1 MNIVLL
7 LLISVCNKIGLD
19 PAKLVK
25 ASVVHIAL
33 KHTNLSTSTQ
43 EKKKSL
49 VKVDAMIDFVFFSWL
64 NTAFTGP
71 PHPNGVLVLWMK
83 WPNSQMT
90 VLIWPGRQDNIYKL
104 ACPCILCCP
113 LSPSTR
119 NAWVMAY
126 LYTIIRQT
134 HTSPLTVKKPS
145 I

>member
-7 LLISVCNKIGLD
+7 LLISVCNTIGLD
-19 PAKLVK
+19 QQSWSKP
-25 ASVVHIAL
+25 
-33 KHTNLSTSTQ
+33 LSFTLHLNTQ
-43 EKKKSL
+43 TYPHPHKRRKKSL

-64 NTAFTGP
+64 NTAFSGP

-90 VLIWPGRQDNIYKL
+90 VLIWPGRQDNIYEL

-134 HTSPLTVKKPS
+134 YTSPLTVKKPS